1 MPAPSQAP
9 ASNTNPNYREVERV
23 RDPDGVVAVIS
34 ERIKTGQMSFA
45 LYKEFDQDGKI
56 RLSSYLGTRHIPA
69 IRRVLDDLTDRL
81 EQLEDKARS
90 ARRPRDAADD

>member
-1 MPAPSQAP
+1 MPAPSQSP
-9 ASNTNPNYREVERV
+9 TSTGTQNPNYREVERV

-34 ERIKTGQMSFA
+34 ERIRTGQMSFA

-56 RLSSYLGTRHIPA
+56 RLSSYLSTRHIPA
-69 IRRVLDDLTDRL
+69 VRRLLDDLGERL

-90 ARRPRDAADD
+90 TRRPRDD